1 MFDPDIA
8 LVALVLLIAVA
19 ALLDPGG
26 PGTPRRLP
34 VRY

>member
-8 LVALVLLIAVA
+8 LVALVLLLAVVV
-19 ALLDPGG
+19 LLDPGG

-34 VRY
+34 PRM